1 MVTTV
6 AAPTAG
12 MTLTVTKDLVSK
24 DVLMVPGATVTALLA
39 FGFEATL
46 KPSNT
51 TTAGEVPFLVK

>member
-1 MVTTV
+1 
-6 AAPTAG
+6 